1 MSIVKGVDMKD
12 YIILALIVLVA
23 FIGIIETVK
32 HFTRRS
38 GCCGGGGYKIK
49 RKRLRSV
56 VAKKKFKVEGMKCS
70 ACAQRVEETVND
82 IEGVSGRVDLRT
94 STLTVSYSSDVDDAL
109 IASRLDRLGYKISK
123 I

>member
-94 STLTVSYSSDVDDAL
+94 STLTVSYSRDVDDAL
-109 IASRLDRLGYKISK
+109 ITSRLDRLGYKISK